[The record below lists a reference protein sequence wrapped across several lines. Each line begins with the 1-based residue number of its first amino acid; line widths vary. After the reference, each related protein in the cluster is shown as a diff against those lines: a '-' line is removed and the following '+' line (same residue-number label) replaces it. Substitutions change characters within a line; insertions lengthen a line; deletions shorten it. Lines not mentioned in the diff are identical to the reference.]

1 MRNNLNMNGKY
12 KKLSLNLIIFFS
24 LSFINFSN
32 FPSLINNFIFSESN
46 NINIFFSEA
55 FADNSKKKTKAEKK
69 AEKKAKKAANKARAK
84 AKKAANKARAKAK
97 KTANNKK
104 SKAKK
109 TANNKKSKAK
119 KAANNKLKE
128 KSTSIVNLK
137 ENSAEKFAAETQK
150 YYANAEKQAMKEIK
164 NVKSIS
170 ELERIEADARISFDA
185 FSEKTTIISQQIA
198 ALKAKQVIG
207 SSQAEIDANNNEITR
222 LEAEL
227 QEATNGIVRA
237 TAKFKILEDNKNS
250 ISEEIAEKFAA
261 ETQKYYANAEKEAEN
276 KFKKL
281 KTETEIAQAEADA
294 RISFDAFSDN
304 FEIFAQQIDNLIE
317 EKGSLFKQLKTSFTD
332 QSVIIENQIQMINYE
347 INRLETELQEAT
359 NGIVRATA
367 ELYIIEK
374 YYNS

>member
-1 MRNNLNMNGKY
+1 
-12 KKLSLNLIIFFS
+12 
-24 LSFINFSN
+24 
-32 FPSLINNFIFSESN
+32 
-46 NINIFFSEA
+46 
-55 FADNSKKKTKAEKK
+55 
-69 AEKKAKKAANKARAK
+69 
-84 AKKAANKARAKAK
+84 
-97 KTANNKK
+97 
-104 SKAKK
+104 
-109 TANNKKSKAK
+109 
-119 KAANNKLKE
+119 
-128 KSTSIVNLK
+128 
-137 ENSAEKFAAETQK
+137 
-150 YYANAEKQAMKEIK
+150 MKEIK